1 MRTTRAIRRDQE
13 AVSPVIATILM
24 VAITV
29 VLAAVLY
36 VMVSGLVTGPGATPQ
51 AIGIS
56 IGSTTD
62 GQNWKLS
69 MTSVP
74 STLSS
79 SNVNLV
85 VLDASGTVVLASK
98 ALGDLTSSTDNAT
111 FVDLDADGT
120 IEAGDYILLSKNTY
134 PSGYEFQ
141 LLGTSGVL
149 AQGKLQ

>member
-36 VMVSGLVTGPGATPQ
+36 VMVSGLVSGPGATPQ

-62 GQNWKLS
+62 GQNWRLS

-74 STLSS
+74 STLNAD
-79 SNVNLV
+79 NVNLV
-85 VLDASGTVVLASK
+85 IFAANGTVKLQSTALSALDSGTDGAS
-98 ALGDLTSSTDNAT
+98 
-111 FVDLDADGT
+111 FVDLDGDGVLD
-120 IEAGDYILLSKNTY
+120 AGDYILLSKNTY
-134 PSGYEFQ
+134 PSGDEFQ